1 MLCAIDP
8 LNGKYLTAA
17 TIYRGKIGSKE
28 TETAINDM
36 TTKHSAS
43 FVECVA

>member
-1 MLCAIDP
+1 MLCAIEP

-36 TTKHSAS
+36 TTKQSAS